1 MAQANGHSPM
11 ALVVDDNEVTRKL
24 IGALMRRLGYAVADA
39 KDGLEAVNAA
49 AQTDFDCILMDIDMP
64 RMTGLEATRVIRAMP
79 GKIAHVPI
87 IAITARTRPE
97 EVDEC
102 RDAGMDGHLGKPVVV
117 TDLDKTL
124 SAARSSRT

>member
-1 MAQANGHSPM
+1 MARADGHPLT

-24 IGALMRRLGYAVADA
+24 ISALMRRLGYQVADA
-39 KDGLEAVNAA
+39 RDGVEAVSAVAA
-49 AQTDFDCILMDIDMP
+49 SDFDCVLMDIDMP

-79 GKIAHVPI
+79 GKAGRVPI

-102 RDAGMDGHLGKPVVV
+102 RDAGMDGHLGKPVAV

-124 SAARSSRT
+124 TQALHQR